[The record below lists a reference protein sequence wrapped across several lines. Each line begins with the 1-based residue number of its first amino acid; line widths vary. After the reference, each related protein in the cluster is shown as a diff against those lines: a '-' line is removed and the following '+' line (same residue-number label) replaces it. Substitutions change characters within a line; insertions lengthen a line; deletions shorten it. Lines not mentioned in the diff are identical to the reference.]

1 MIMQP
6 IRRHR
11 IALGLACALLAGAAM
26 AKLPAL
32 TPEQQQA
39 AEAKKQAAAA
49 QAEKEK
55 QELAASMEQVSER
68 WRKRASENGWEVN
81 PQLPA
86 GAAQAKT
93 PPAQPPVRSEKAGTA
108 PPSGDVKNPDEKGK

>member
-1 MIMQP
+1 MRSLPQYRMMF
-6 IRRHR
+6 
-11 IALGLACALLAGAAM
+11 GLVCALLGGAAL

-55 QELAASMEQVSER
+55 QELAASMEKVSEH
-68 WRKRASENGWEVN
+68 WRKRAADNGWEVR
-81 PQLPA
+81 PRLPA
-86 GAAQAKT
+86 TAAPPGEKAPQA
-93 PPAQPPVRSEKAGTA
+93 PIRSEKAGNA
-108 PPSGDVKNPDEKGK
+108 PPSGDVKNPAEKGK